1 MDQVDPPCRPAALR
15 SCMLTDKGMGATEL
29 RLILLALIG
38 ISVVVTVAYYRLR
51 LRVNDVV
58 QEEVALWKDREL
70 ERALVQLR
78 QAAQAEAGASL
89 EQWRVKT
96 EVDIRADAIRRSSAV
111 VSGKVSEHLAPYM
124 AGFPY
129 NPKDARFLG
138 TPIDFLVFDGMSD
151 DDVREVVFLEIKTR
165 GSSLTTRERRV
176 RDAVL
181 EGRVSWKEFRI
192 GGV

>member
-1 MDQVDPPCRPAALR
+1 
-15 SCMLTDKGMGATEL
+15 MGEPEL
-29 RLILLALIG
+29 RLLVLALIG
-38 ISVVVTVAYYRLR
+38 ISVVVLVAYYRLR
-51 LRVNDVV
+51 LRIHDLV
-58 QEEVALWKDREL
+58 QEKLALWKDKEL
-70 ERALVQLR
+70 ESALER
-78 QAAQAEAGASL
+78 
-89 EQWRVKT
+89 WRVET

-151 DDVREVVFLEIKTR
+151 DDVREVVFLEVKTG

-176 RDAVL
+176 RDAVQA
-181 EGRVSWKEFRI
+181 GRVSWKEFRV
-192 GGV
+192 GG

>member
-1 MDQVDPPCRPAALR
+1 M
-15 SCMLTDKGMGATEL
+15 
-29 RLILLALIG
+29 
-38 ISVVVTVAYYRLR
+38 
-51 LRVNDVV
+51 
-58 QEEVALWKDREL
+58 
-70 ERALVQLR
+70 QLR
-78 QAAQAEAGASL
+78 QAAQAEAGASV
-89 EQWRVKT
+89 ERWRVEAEST
-96 EVDIRADAIRRSSAV
+96 IRADAIRRSSAV

-151 DDVREVVFLEIKTR
+151 DDVREVVFLEIKTG

-181 EGRVSWKEFRI
+181 AGRVSWREFRV
-192 GGV
+192 GGG

>member
-1 MDQVDPPCRPAALR
+1 
-15 SCMLTDKGMGATEL
+15 MGATEL
-29 RLILLALIG
+29 RLVLVALVG
-38 ISVVVTVAYYRLR
+38 ISIAILVAYYRLR

-70 ERALVQLR
+70 ERELVQLR
-78 QAAQAEAGASL
+78 RAAQAEAGASL
-89 EQWRVKT
+89 ERWRVKA

-138 TPIDFLVFDGMSD
+138 TPIDFVVFDGMSD
-151 DDVREVVFLEIKTR
+151 DDVREVVFLEIKTG

-181 EGRVSWKEFRI
+181 EGRVSWREFRV
-192 GGV
+192 GGA

>member
-1 MDQVDPPCRPAALR
+1 
-15 SCMLTDKGMGATEL
+15 MGEPEL
-29 RLILLALIG
+29 RLLLLALIG
-38 ISVVVTVAYYRLR
+38 ISVAVLVAYYRLR

-58 QEEVALWKDREL
+58 HEEVALWKEREL
-70 ERALVQLR
+70 ESALVQLKH
-78 QAAQAEAGASL
+78 AAQAEAGASL
-89 EQWRVKT
+89 ERWRVRT
-96 EVDIRADAIRRSSAV
+96 EIDIRADAIRRSSAV

-151 DDVREVVFLEIKTR
+151 DDVREVVFLEVKTR
-165 GSSLTTRERRV
+165 GSNLTTRERRV

-181 EGRVSWKEFRI
+181 AGRVSWKEFRV
-192 GGV
+192 GG

>member
-1 MDQVDPPCRPAALR
+1 M
-15 SCMLTDKGMGATEL
+15 SETEL
-29 RLILLALIG
+29 RLLLLALMG
-38 ISVVVTVAYYRLR
+38 ISAVVLVAYYRLR
-51 LRVNDVV
+51 LRVNDAV

-70 ERALVQLR
+70 ERALAQLR

-89 EQWRVKT
+89 ERWRVKT

-151 DDVREVVFLEIKTR
+151 DDVREVVFLEVKTR
-165 GSSLTTRERRV
+165 GSNLTTRERRV
-176 RDAVL
+176 RDAIL
-181 EGRVSWKEFRI
+181 AGRVSCKEFRV
-192 GGV
+192 GG

>member
-1 MDQVDPPCRPAALR
+1 MF
-15 SCMLTDKGMGATEL
+15 TDKAMGITEL

-38 ISVVVTVAYYRLR
+38 ISVVVLVAYFRLR

-70 ERALVQLR
+70 ERALVHLR
-78 QAAQAEAGASL
+78 QAAQVEAGASL
-89 EQWRVKT
+89 ERWRVKT
-96 EVDIRADAIRRSSAV
+96 EVGIRADAIRRSSAV

-124 AGFPY
+124 PGFPY

-181 EGRVSWKEFRI
+181 EGRVSWREFRI
-192 GGV
+192 GGG

>member
-1 MDQVDPPCRPAALR
+1 
-15 SCMLTDKGMGATEL
+15 MGEPEL
-29 RLILLALIG
+29 RLLVLALIG
-38 ISVVVTVAYYRLR
+38 ISVWVLVAYYRVR
-51 LRVNDVV
+51 LRINDLV
-58 QEEVALWKDREL
+58 QEKVALWKDKEL
-70 ERALVQLR
+70 ESALARWRA
-78 QAAQAEAGASL
+78 E
-89 EQWRVKT
+89 T
-96 EVDIRADAIRRSSAV
+96 EGDIRADAIRRSSAV

-151 DDVREVVFLEIKTR
+151 DDVREVVFLEVKTG

-181 EGRVSWKEFRI
+181 AGRVSWKEFRV
-192 GGV
+192 GG

>member
-1 MDQVDPPCRPAALR
+1 
-15 SCMLTDKGMGATEL
+15 MGEPEL
-29 RLILLALIG
+29 RLLLLALIG
-38 ISVVVTVAYYRLR
+38 ITLVALVAYFRLR
-51 LRVNDVV
+51 LRVNDEV
-58 QEEVALWKDREL
+58 EEKLGLWKDREL
-70 ERALVQLR
+70 QSVLMQLR
-78 QAAQAEAGASL
+78 QAAQAEAGASV
-89 EQWRVKT
+89 ERWRVEAEST
-96 EVDIRADAIRRSSAV
+96 IRADAIRRSSAV

-151 DDVREVVFLEIKTR
+151 DDVREVVFLEIKTG

-181 EGRVSWKEFRI
+181 AGRVSWREFRL
-192 GGV
+192 GGG

>member
-1 MDQVDPPCRPAALR
+1 MVGEAE
-15 SCMLTDKGMGATEL
+15 M
-29 RLILLALIG
+29 RLLLLALIG
-38 ISVVVTVAYYRLR
+38 ISVVLLVAYYRLR

-58 QEEVALWKDREL
+58 QEKLALWKDREL
-70 ERALVQLR
+70 EGALAHLR
-78 QAAQAEAGASL
+78 RAAQAEAGASL
-89 EQWRVKT
+89 DRWRVET

-124 AGFPY
+124 DGFPF

-138 TPIDFLVFDGMSD
+138 TPIDFLVFDGMSE
-151 DDVREVVFLEIKTR
+151 DDVREVVFLEVKTG

-181 EGRVSWKEFRI
+181 EGRVSWKEFRV
-192 GGV
+192 GGR

>member
-1 MDQVDPPCRPAALR
+1 M
-15 SCMLTDKGMGATEL
+15 SETEL
-29 RLILLALIG
+29 RLLLLALMG
-38 ISVVVTVAYYRLR
+38 ISAVVLVAYYRLR
-51 LRVNDVV
+51 LRVNDAV

-70 ERALVQLR
+70 ERALAQLR

-89 EQWRVKT
+89 ERWRIKT

-151 DDVREVVFLEIKTR
+151 DDVREVVFLEVKTR
-165 GSSLTTRERRV
+165 GSNLTTRERRV

-181 EGRVSWKEFRI
+181 AGRVRWKEFRV
-192 GGV
+192 GG

>member
-1 MDQVDPPCRPAALR
+1 
-15 SCMLTDKGMGATEL
+15 MGEPEL
-29 RLILLALIG
+29 RLLLLALIG
-38 ISVVVTVAYYRLR
+38 ISVAVVVAYYRLR

-58 QEEVALWKDREL
+58 YEEVALWKDREL
-70 ERALVQLR
+70 ERALAQLR

-89 EQWRVKT
+89 ERWRVEA

-111 VSGKVSEHLAPYM
+111 VAGKVSEHLAPYM

-138 TPIDFLVFDGMSD
+138 TPIDFLVFEGMSD
-151 DDVREVVFLEIKTR
+151 DDDVHEVVFLEVKTR
-165 GSSLTTRERRV
+165 GSNLTTRERRV

-181 EGRVSWKEFRI
+181 AGRVSWREFRV
-192 GGV
+192 GR

>member
-1 MDQVDPPCRPAALR
+1 
-15 SCMLTDKGMGATEL
+15 MGATEL

-38 ISVVVTVAYYRLR
+38 ISVVVFVAYYRLR

-78 QAAQAEAGASL
+78 QTAQAEAGASL
-89 EQWRVKT
+89 ERWRVKM
-96 EVDIRADAIRRSSAV
+96 EVEIRADAIRRSSAV

-138 TPIDFLVFDGMSD
+138 TPIDFLVFEGMSD

-192 GGV
+192 GGA

>member
-1 MDQVDPPCRPAALR
+1 
-15 SCMLTDKGMGATEL
+15 MGEPEL
-29 RLILLALIG
+29 RLLLLALVG
-38 ISVVVTVAYYRLR
+38 ISVAVLVAYYRLR

-58 QEEVALWKDREL
+58 NEEVALWKDREL
-70 ERALVQLR
+70 ERAVAQLR
-78 QAAQAEAGASL
+78 QAAHAEASVSL
-89 EQWRVKT
+89 ERWRVEA

-151 DDVREVVFLEIKTR
+151 DDVREVVFLEVKAR
-165 GSSLTTRERRV
+165 GSNLTTRERRV

-181 EGRVSWKEFRI
+181 AGRVSWREFRV
-192 GGV
+192 GGG